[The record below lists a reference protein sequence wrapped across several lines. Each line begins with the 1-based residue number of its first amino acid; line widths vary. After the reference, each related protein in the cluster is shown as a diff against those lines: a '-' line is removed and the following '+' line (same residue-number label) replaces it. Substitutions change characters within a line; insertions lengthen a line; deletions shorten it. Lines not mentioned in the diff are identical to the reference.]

1 MSEKTTWTGLP
12 VDTTGTD
19 ENAAKWVVAP
29 SPLNANRLVA
39 FRRDGS
45 PTPAEEFR
53 RIMVRV
59 APDFTVYGKPDTVRS
74 RVVLTPVGKTGCGV
88 AKAEEIAR
96 RLNAPTGP
104 WTIVARGGE
113 LLASYGEN
121 TPLSWLTASMVR
133 HAIRTVASDEDWSV
147 EPHTDHDE
155 DTCGTPQAKCR
166 STVRVSCRSIELDS
180 NDTTW
185 VGEALVN
192 VVVEAP
198 WSVSP
203 CTVPRRKDEAT
214 APTPTTVAVDESAE
228 LLARS
233 SAVEARMVAAGIE
246 LQELKQQADA
256 VVARL
261 EALDRADE
269 RPDRVRARVLGEVMD
284 ALLDAGEYSAMS
296 VVRELRTD
304 GTTL

>member
-1 MSEKTTWTGLP
+1 MSEKTTWTGRP
-12 VDTTGTD
+12 VDTTGSD
-19 ENAAKWVVAP
+19 EDAAKWVVAP
-29 SPLNANRLVA
+29 SPVIANHLVA

-45 PTPAEEFR
+45 LIPAEEFR

-59 APDFTVYGKPDTVRS
+59 APEFTVYGKPDTARS
-74 RVVLTPVGKTGCGV
+74 KVALTPVGSTVCGV
-88 AKAEEIAR
+88 TKAEEIAR
-96 RLNAPTGP
+96 RLNAPTEP

-133 HAIRTVASDEDWSV
+133 HAIQTEASDEDWSV

-166 STVRVSCRSIELDS
+166 STVRVSCRSIDLDN

-185 VGEALVN
+185 VGEALAN
-192 VVVEAP
+192 VGVEEP
-198 WSVSP
+198 RSVSP

-214 APTPTTVAVDESAE
+214 VVAVGESAE

-233 SAVEARMVAAGIE
+233 SAVEARMVTAGIE
-246 LQELKQQADA
+246 IQELKKQADA
-256 VVARL
+256 IVARL

-269 RPDRVRARVLGEVMD
+269 QPDRVRARVLGEVMD

-296 VVRELRTD
+296 VVRELQAA